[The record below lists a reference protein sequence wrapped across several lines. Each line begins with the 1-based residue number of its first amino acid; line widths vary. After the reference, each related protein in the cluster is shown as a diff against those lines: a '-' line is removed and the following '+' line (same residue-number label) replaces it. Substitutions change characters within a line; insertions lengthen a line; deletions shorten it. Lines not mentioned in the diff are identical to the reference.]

1 MPPAGGGTGLRY
13 VPQGAAPPEAPGRL
27 HQRRPSREAVT
38 GADPGGSQGTV
49 GSGQSDSQARQ
60 ALLAALFDMS
70 GSTRRLSS
78 ELSLLNAS
86 QSGIAGKLGG
96 IFLPFVAYG
105 ENQLRW
111 MEGELTAASRLS
123 QTALEMEDADMQ
135 LALLRLAGPR
145 LEGALLGSLLLAAW
159 VDLLNLADLV
169 LRDCRSC
176 GKETLL
182 RQLERWRKLLEPAMT
197 ALASGEPGQ
206 REAAAA
212 DLPALVRHLTDE
224 HAATRESMRVTE
236 ENFQKVMVLKE
247 TIEALTMLAAM
258 KLTLPRLPP
267 MAPATLGVGLLV
279 GSDGVMMGTQVVVS
293 AEWVEMM
300 RRLVQAGVLSLPA
313 VSAVVRVRAGQVLMA
328 QSNDELPRGVR
339 EALGDSP
346 EVRGMRVTGR
356 AGAGMSEPPRHHV
369 LPQEHREWFEQRGFT
384 GDMDIDQ
391 FCVRMERSGH
401 EAIHG
406 GGDWQLGRKWPGE
419 WNQLIMDVLRQ
430 AETRAGRMLTREE
443 ILQTVAFHMKRY
455 NLPMTFTP
463 WRGK

>member
-1 MPPAGGGTGLRY
+1 
-13 VPQGAAPPEAPGRL
+13 
-27 HQRRPSREAVT
+27 
-38 GADPGGSQGTV
+38 
-49 GSGQSDSQARQ
+49 
-60 ALLAALFDMS
+60 MS
-70 GSTRRLSS
+70 GSTRRLSA
-78 ELSLLNAS
+78 ELSLLGAS

-111 MEGELTAASRLS
+111 IERELTAASRLS
-123 QTALEMEDADMQ
+123 RTALEMEDADMQ
-135 LALLRLAGPR
+135 LALLHLAGPR
-145 LEGALLGSLLLAAW
+145 LEAALLGSLLLAAW

-169 LRDCRSC
+169 LRDCPPC

-197 ALASGEPGQ
+197 ALASREPGQ
-206 REAAAA
+206 MEAAAA
-212 DLPALVRHLTDE
+212 DLPALVSHLTGE
-224 HAATRESMRVTE
+224 HAATRESMRVVE
-236 ENFQKVMVLKE
+236 ENFQKIMVLKE
-247 TIEALTMLAAM
+247 TLEALTMLSAM
-258 KLTLPRLPP
+258 KLSLPRLPP

-356 AGAGMSEPPRHHV
+356 AGAGMAEPPRHHV

-391 FCVRMERSGH
+391 FCVRMERAGH

-430 AETRAGRMLTREE
+430 AETRSGRMLTQGE

-455 NLPMTFTP
+455 KLPMTFTP
-463 WRGK
+463 WRGQ